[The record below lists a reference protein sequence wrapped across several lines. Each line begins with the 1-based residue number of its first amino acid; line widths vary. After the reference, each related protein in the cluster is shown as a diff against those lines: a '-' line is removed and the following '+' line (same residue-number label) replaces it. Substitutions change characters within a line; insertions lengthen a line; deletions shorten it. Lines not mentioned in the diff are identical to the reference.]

1 MRGKK
6 AQIRAVKPD
15 QVYQSEA
22 VARLIGYVMKDGKK
36 SVAQKEVYEAF
47 SQAGKNL
54 KEKPMVVFE
63 KALANVYPQMEVRSR
78 RVGGAA
84 YQIPMPVSRRRQTS
98 LALRWL
104 VEGARSRPNKEFHT
118 FSEKLAAE
126 IIDAYNKTGG
136 AVKRREEME
145 KVAEANK
152 AFSHF
157 RW

>member
-6 AQIRAVKPD
+6 AQIRVVKPD
-15 QVYQSEA
+15 QVYQSEI
-22 VARLIGYVMKDGKK
+22 VARLIGYAMRDGKK
-36 SVAQKEVYEAF
+36 SVAQREIYEAF
-47 SQAGKNL
+47 SRAGKAL
-54 KEKPMVVFE
+54 QEEPMAIFE
-63 KALANVYPQMEVRSR
+63 KALANIYPQMEVRSR

-104 VEGARSRPNKEFHT
+104 VEAARSRPNKEFHT

-126 IIDAYNKTGG
+126 LVDAYNKTGG

-145 KVAEANK
+145 HVAEANK